1 MTNLPIVFWRKKKP
15 LFLRSLSKNHWKNKQ
30 KLCQNKVMTSKWSLG
45 LVESSVVNLAEKK
58 FERRLIIFGWMSKND
73 VKKIFDK
80 NFVHHKLVLLTN
92 RKQYWQRDRQTSV
105 EMTENVRSMPNAEIE
120 KELFWKKNS
129 LQKIS
134 LDTWS
139 AILTTLPIVFRKKPW
154 FFCSRSANDKWN
166 KQRFVKTFFFRQID
180 TLDS

>member
-1 MTNLPIVFWRKKKP
+1 MTNLPIVFWEKKP

-30 KLCQNKVMTSKWSLG
+30 KLCQNEVMSSNWSFG
-45 LVESSVVNLAEKK
+45 LVESSVVNLAAKK
-58 FERRLIIFGWMSKND
+58 FGRRLIISGWMSKND
-73 VKKIFDK
+73 VKK
-80 NFVHHKLVLLTN
+80 NFWQNFFHNNLVWLTN
-92 RKQYWQRDRQTSV
+92 RKQYWQLDRQISV
-105 EMTENVRSMPNAEIE
+105 EMTEKVRSMPNAEIE
-120 KELFWKKNS
+120 KELFPKKNS

-134 LDTWS
+134 LDTWK

-154 FFCSRSANDKWN
+154 LFCSRYANDKWN